1 MHSKKILVAYGIVSI
16 IELAMAHSSVR
27 YVTKP
32 LLMILLAA
40 YVYAGH
46 LNFGSQ
52 RSLLITLLFAWLGDV
67 FLLIPGNNPLFFQL
81 GLASFLFMQVAYI
94 RQFIRF
100 GAFKWSWGLIP
111 VLFYVVGFLAYLY
124 PQLPAALVGPVIVYA
139 LALGS
144 MLYFAFQLRISAL
157 TIGAVLFVLSDS
169 LLAFA
174 KFKFEY
180 PWNSFAVMSTYILA
194 QLLLIQALCKLHAQR

>member
-16 IELAMAHSSVR
+16 VELAMAHSSVR

-40 YVYAGH
+40 YVYADH
-46 LNFGSQ
+46 LNLKSQ
-52 RSLLITLLFAWLGDV
+52 SILLFTLLFAWLGDV
-67 FLLIPGNNPLFFQL
+67 FLLVPGNNPLFFQL
-81 GLASFLFMQVAYI
+81 GLASFLMMQIAYI
-94 RQFIRF
+94 RQFIGF
-100 GAFKWSWGLIP
+100 GALKWSWFLVP
-111 VLFYVVGFLAYLY
+111 VLLYVIGFLTYLY
-124 PQLPAALVGPVIVYA
+124 PLLPAALVGPVVVYA

-144 MLYFAFQLRISAL
+144 MLYFAFQLRVSAL
-157 TIGAVLFVLSDS
+157 TLGAVLFVLSDS